1 MSCRGDDAD
10 ADENWIEQGIDT
22 RVRRFKKETLIT
34 IMSRTIAIKVGIDI
48 SSISH
53 LLSLAPNAPS
63 VRTQWEC
70 ANVFLF
76 DLSHK
81 LNQIIK

>member
-1 MSCRGDDAD
+1 MSCRGDDAVP

-34 IMSRTIAIKVGIDI
+34 ITSRTIAIKVGIV
-48 SSISH
+48 SH